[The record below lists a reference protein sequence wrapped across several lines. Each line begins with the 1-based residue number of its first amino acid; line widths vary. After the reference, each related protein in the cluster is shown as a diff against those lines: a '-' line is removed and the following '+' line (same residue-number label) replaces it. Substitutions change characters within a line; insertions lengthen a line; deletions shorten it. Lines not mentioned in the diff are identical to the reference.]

1 MLLPTFFAALVLTTA
16 TQAKITTHTTTLVIN
31 AYYDATANTVAT
43 SISTTSFTL
52 STPLFLAP
60 APTEEAARQT
70 IDGYTIKVAA
80 STSEA
85 IQQPVSEYII
95 VVGDSTHKATQQVI
109 QQTITDLAITRTSD
123 QTSSQLTSQP
133 TSTITTST
141 TTTTLT
147 TEPIQQTTTTLIVS
161 THTNTSPTK
170 PAEPTPPA
178 TWIFSATAT
187 LLLYDLVTMALW

>member
-133 TSTITTST
+133 TST

-178 TWIFSATAT
+178 TWIFPATAT